1 VGHASFA
8 AIQTLKNES
17 METATKLN
25 WAIDTIHSQLYFSV
39 KHLGISTVTG
49 TFKKYEGLVTSDDD
63 TFDQAHIKFTLDTNS
78 IDTGHVER
86 DNHLK
91 SPDFFNTAQYP
102 HITFNGTLNKS
113 GAGYS
118 LTGEL
123 TILKTTRPITWE
135 VEFGG
140 IGTGRFGD
148 KRAGFEAAGRI
159 NRKDFGLSWNI
170 LADGGGLIIGEEVK
184 LQFNVQLVNR

>member
-1 VGHASFA
+1 
-8 AIQTLKNES
+8 

-78 IDTGHVER
+78 IDTAYAER

-91 SPDFFNTAQYP
+91 SSDFFDTAQYP
-102 HITFNGTLNKS
+102 HITFKGILNKS
-113 GAGYS
+113 AAGYS

-123 TILKTTRPITWE
+123 TILKTTRSITWE

-140 IGTGRFGD
+140 IGTGRFND
-148 KRAGFEAAGRI
+148 KRAGFEVAGRI